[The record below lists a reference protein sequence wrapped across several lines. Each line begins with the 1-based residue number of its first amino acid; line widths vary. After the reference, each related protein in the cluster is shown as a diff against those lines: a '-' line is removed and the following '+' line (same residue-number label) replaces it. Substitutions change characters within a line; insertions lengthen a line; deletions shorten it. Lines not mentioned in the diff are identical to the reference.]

1 MRRQSSLITTTSA
14 VDRNIDNSAYDNVV
28 IVKDSIDSVNTV
40 AVEIANGHIQQA
52 IDGVQI
58 VDDFKNMDVAT
69 GLPGSVAVWDTLTS
83 TMTIPRGD
91 VGVTGAQGEQ
101 GVQGV
106 QGIQGIQGETG
117 LQGMQGDIGSSAYQV
132 AVANGFVG
140 TEVEWLLSLIGD
152 QGIQGEVGP
161 QGIQGVQGLTGDTG
175 PQGIQGIQ
183 GDTGDQG
190 IQGITGDTGNGIDN
204 ITRTSGTGTAGTTD
218 VYTITYTDATTDTL
232 SVYNGADGLGS
243 GDMLKNTYDTTNNG
257 VVDNA
262 EKVNGLTVET
272 AVPSGALF
280 TDTTYTDAEI
290 KTKYEANLD
299 TNAFTDAEQAVVA
312 ATSGTNTGDQTNIT
326 GNAGTVTNG
335 VYTTDIGSTVQA
347 YNANTTTAGNTFNG
361 VEQLVKTDATG
372 KLPAID
378 GSLLTGIDTLPDQT
392 SNVGKYL
399 TTDGT
404 DASWAEVIGSEHY
417 DQEGTPVANSTGA
430 TWYVPSTGVLYKY
443 VNDGVSDV
451 WVDISTAGAGVSQT
465 YVDEA
470 DALKADQ
477 ATTYT
482 KTESDTN
489 YEPKDSTIL
498 KDADIGT
505 TVLAPDG
512 DGSSLTGISTVT
524 TLVDLT
530 DTTITTPADGQVL
543 SYDNASSKWI
553 NTTASGGGIGSFID
567 TSIAISSTGSALAN
581 DDGTA
586 NYNIGIGFNSGNAL
600 TSGFNN
606 VAIGREALSLSTTAF
621 TVVAIGSQAGKG
633 IGVGASGVVAIG
645 SSAIGTGS
653 FTGYNTVAI
662 GNSAG
667 SALTTSIENTLV
679 GSNAGLY
686 TTSGSYNAA
695 LGSSALR
702 GNITSKLTG
711 SYNTGIGYQSGYN
724 LTTGQYNVLNG
735 YQAGYSLTSGLRN
748 IAIGYKAMYS
758 TGSSNNNDNVG
769 IGYQA
774 LLGNTTGDNNVGV
787 GHQAGEW
794 NTTGSDNTY
803 IGEFAGYLHST
814 GSGCVAIGA
823 GSRPSSSSVSNE
835 ITLGNSSITSLR
847 CQVTT
852 ITALSD
858 ERDKTD
864 ITDLDVGLDFI
875 NSLRPVDFTWNM
887 RDGAKVGVPEVGF
900 IAQELQQAQIDNN
913 KVIPQLIMDEN
924 PDKIEAGY
932 GALLPVMVQAI
943 KDLSAKVDSLESELN
958 TLKGL

>member
-183 GDTGDQG
+183 GFQG

-312 ATSGTNTGDQTNIT
+312 ATSGTNTGDQTSIT